1 MSDPRMDDF
10 VQMSALLTGFAA
22 GVLAPQLDP
31 LDLKTVLFDFAQERS
46 GKAFDELLAQYA
58 KLSGGKPVS
67 AMSAAERQ
75 SIGDSLLGLSNGR
88 SSGSDTALTAQAV
101 MKAWYLGYWYQPFDL
116 GTFETGEQTVIS
128 DQAYIHGLAWQS
140 MQSKAMGFSTLTF
153 GYWDSPPAALDDFT
167 GQPIPAAGGN
177 DS

>member
-22 GVLAPQLDP
+22 NVVAPPLDP
-31 LDLKTVLFDFAQERS
+31 HDLKTVIFDYAQERS

-58 KLSGGKPVS
+58 ELSGGKPVS
-67 AMSAAERQ
+67 QMSAAERQ
-75 SIGDSLLGLSNGR
+75 SIGDSLLGLTDGHSD
-88 SSGSDTALTAQAV
+88 GSDTALTAQAV

-116 GTFETGEQTVIS
+116 DTFKAGEQSVIS

-140 MQSKAMGFSTLTF
+140 MQSKAMGYSTWPY
-153 GYWDSPPAALDDFT
+153 GYWASPPPPLDDFT
-167 GQPIPAAGGN
+167 GQPIPGAEG
-177 DS
+177 SES